1 MLPHRFVR
9 SLTAV
14 ETRRIAELFRSAPQ
28 PRVRRRAN
36 TIRLSS
42 LDRTSTHLMRSN
54 QIRLWFSSVAYV
66 LVNVL
71 RRVALAGTKM
81 ARAQC
86 GTIRLN
92 LLKIGALIRVT
103 VRKVWVALAESYPW
117 VGVLRAAWRDLAL
130 VPALA

>member
-42 LDRTSTHLMRSN
+42 LGYTVTQIAEVSRNSRQSYRLLTRSS
-54 QIRLWFSSVAYV
+54 RSVPSRCV
-66 LVNVL
+66 
-71 RRVALAGTKM
+71 GGS
-81 ARAQC
+81 AR
-86 GTIRLN
+86 
-92 LLKIGALIRVT
+92 GALGSTAGPTAPDLRD
-103 VRKVWVALAESYPW
+103 YPLSLSLKTF
-117 VGVLRAAWRDLAL
+117 VS
-130 VPALA
+130 